1 MKQLNKRNLTS
12 VYARWLSYTK
22 SWHTDK
28 KIVVIESDDWGSIRT
43 SNRKAY
49 DTLVQDGY
57 DMSKSPYTL
66 DALEANEDLNELY
79 SVLNS
84 VSDSQGNPA
93 CFTAN
98 MIMANPD
105 FVAIEKNNFSKYI
118 YETVDKTLD
127 KYKGRDQVRDLWKQG
142 EHSKMFFPQLHAK
155 EHVRYWDWMKALKE
169 NDDEAI
175 KTFQLGMCGVPRVVS
190 KNGQS
195 YFHPPYVDDEILKEH
210 NVDLN
215 KLISEGAELFKE
227 EFGFYSKTTIA
238 PNCGWT
244 SSCERVWKKNHV
256 KFIQGGYLQEHHY
269 ANKTKYI
276 AHYLGEKSKTK
287 GLTYLVRNCT
297 FEPST
302 STNPNYWEGTFRQ
315 VENAFNRKV
324 PALISS
330 HRVNFIGSIDKKN
343 REIGLEQLSK
353 LLSKIIKRWPDVIF
367 LNSVE
372 LTESIKSI

>member
-1 MKQLNKRNLTS
+1 MINKIYRRNLMS
-12 VYARWLSYTK
+12 VYARWLYYTK
-22 SWHTDK
+22 ALRTNK

-43 SNRKAY
+43 SNREAY
-49 DTLVQDGY
+49 DTLLQDGY

-66 DALEANEDLNELY
+66 DALESNEDLTELY

-84 VSDSQGNPA
+84 VTDSQGNPA

-105 FVAIEKNNFSKYI
+105 FIAIEKNNFSKFV
-118 YETVDKTLD
+118 YETVNKTLD
-127 KYKGRDQVRDLWKQG
+127 KYEGRDKVRELWKHG
-142 EHSKMFFPQLHAK
+142 METNLFFPQLHAR

-169 NDDEAI
+169 NDEEAK

-195 YFHPPYVDDEILKEH
+195 YFHPPYVVDEILNEH

-215 KLISEGAELFKE
+215 QLISEGAELFKK

-244 SSCERVWKKNHV
+244 SSCEKIWKKNHV

-269 ANKTKYI
+269 ANETKYI
-276 AHYLGEKSKTK
+276 AHYLGEKSKTE

-297 FEPST
+297 FEPSI
-302 STNPNYWEGTFRQ
+302 STNPNYWEGTFKQ
-315 VENAFNRKV
+315 VENAFSRKT

-330 HRVNFIGSIDKKN
+330 HRVNFVGSIDKNN
-343 REIGLEQLSK
+343 RENALAQLNK
-353 LLSKIIKRWPDVIF
+353 LLSEIIKKWPDVIF
-367 LNSVE
+367 LNSSE
-372 LTESIKSI
+372 LAKEIE